1 VDLFGIR
8 RLLFSFDIDAVFLV
22 AIRRSVSAIFTSFK
36 KQKPGYCFRA
46 VAGPFLTVTRTE
58 ALVRFGS

>member
-1 VDLFGIR
+1 M
-8 RLLFSFDIDAVFLV
+8 DAVFLV